1 MTLVQQPSDS
11 GVSARLVVDGQEISC
26 AYCEK
31 LQQQR

>member
-11 GVSARLVVDGQEISC
+11 GVSARLVVDGQERC